1 MYMWKEYKQ
10 VIAVRTDIKISKGK
24 LAVQVAHAAVEA
36 VLKCLELNLCR
47 DNVAKWRTQGQ
58 KKIVVKVRSLEELLG
73 VKEEAEKLGLVTA
86 LIADAGLT
94 ELPPGTI
101 TALAIGPA
109 PSELIDKVTGNLP
122 LL

>member
-1 MYMWKEYKQ
+1 MEVEYKQ
-10 VIAVRTDIKISKGK
+10 VIVVRTDIKMSKGK

-36 VLKCLELNLCR
+36 VMRCLEISACR
-47 DNVAKWRTQGQ
+47 ENVYIWRIQGQ
-58 KKIVVKVRSLEELLG
+58 KKIVVKVKSLEEMLKIEREA
-73 VKEEAEKLGLVTA
+73 KELGLVTA

-94 ELPPGTI
+94 ELSPGTV

-109 PSELIDKVTGNLP
+109 PTYLIDKLTGSLP

>member
-1 MYMWKEYKQ
+1 MEDEYKQ
-10 VIAVRTDIKISKGK
+10 VVIVRTDIKMSKGK

-36 VLKCLELNLCR
+36 VIRCLESPICKENIFI
-47 DNVAKWRTQGQ
+47 WRSQGQ
-58 KKIVVKVRSLEELLG
+58 KKIVVKVKSLDEILEI
-73 VKEEAEKLGLVTA
+73 KKEAEDLGLITA

-94 ELPPGTI
+94 EVPPGTI

-109 PSELIDKVTGNLP
+109 PANLIDKITKSLP

>member
-1 MYMWKEYKQ
+1 MEIVEFKQ
-10 VIAVRTDIKISKGK
+10 VIVVRSDIKMSKGK

-36 VLKCLELNLCR
+36 TLKCLEEAKCR
-47 DNVAKWRTQGQ
+47 SNISIWRAQGQ
-58 KKIVVKVRSLEELLG
+58 KKIVVKVDSLDRLLAI
-73 VKEEAEKLGLVTA
+73 KKEAEDLGLVTA

-94 ELPPGTI
+94 ELPPGTT

-109 PSELIDKVTGNLP
+109 PAHIIDKVTSSLP